1 MTSRREA
8 HLEQLIP
15 QFTKIKES
23 NVLVV
28 GAGGIGCEL
37 LKNIVMTGFQRITVI
52 DLDTIDLSNLNRQ
65 FLFQHQHIKK
75 PKSLVA
81 KESVL
86 KFNPNVDITAYHASI
101 YEARFGLEWFKGFD
115 IVLNALDNLQARR
128 HVNKM
133 CLAAGVPLIES
144 GTAGYHGQVSVHH
157 YPFTSCYDCTSKPI
171 EKKTYP
177 VCTIRST
184 PSEPI
189 HTIVWAKN
197 YLFNALFGRM
207 EKEEEI
213 DPNAENGI
221 HVSFSKRVGKCTK
234 GKQGDERDT
243 FQVFGKGYRHKDIG
257 KGIQQRYST
266 AFGYGRFMENTR
278 KACQVGYQELK
289 TKKAHLSGIRF

>member
-1 MTSRREA
+1 MECDKKTEFFDLFMASRREA

-75 PKSLVA
+75 SKALVA

-86 KFNPNVDITAYHASI
+86 KFNPNVDITAHHGSI

-133 CLAAGVPLIES
+133 CLAANVPLIES

-197 YLFNALFGRM
+197 YLFNALFGKM
-207 EKEEEI
+207 DDEEEV
-213 DPNAENGI
+213 DPNAENGNPI
-221 HVSFSKRVGKCTK
+221 SCSQGIGERSK
-234 GKQGDERDT
+234 GKQRDEGNT
-243 FQVFGKGYRHKDIG
+243 IQVLRKRNWEQNSRES
-257 KGIQQRYST
+257 IQQRYST
-266 AFGYGRFMENTR
+266 TSGYGRSVEN
-278 KACQVGYQELK
+278 
-289 TKKAHLSGIRF
+289 